1 MGTIE
6 IIKKSHSW
14 GHIPHRNRAPLEIP
28 KNHESE
34 IIDVEEGSV
43 VIMTALTLHRTVRN
57 NHDQPRIVLS
67 LTVRNFYYPNTGN
80 SDIKNFR
87 KLNLSFFSR
96 LRNILGNPDYSP
108 FRTFGE
114 KRKDLY

>member
-57 NHDQPRIVLS
+57 NHDQPRIALPVV
-67 LTVRNFYYPNTGN
+67 VRNFYYPNTGN

-87 KLNLSFFSR
+87 KLNLSFFST

-108 FRTFGE
+108 FRTLGE